1 MDSFNLRKG
10 WNPSFFNQSQLHFK
24 KLKLLL
30 DRPNCFMNR
39 LTADI
44 AFACNL
50 RKVFAFHA
58 ELLGKG
64 QLPLSQETPVSAN
77 EGGDPDSFFFE

>member
-1 MDSFNLRKG
+1 
-10 WNPSFFNQSQLHFK
+10 
-24 KLKLLL
+24 
-30 DRPNCFMNR
+30 MNR